1 MIKTILFIEDD
12 EVDRMSLERKI
23 KKSNQFNFFSAP
35 SVFKATEILS
45 SNQIDVIVTDYNL
58 GDGVGI
64 DFIKKY
70 LDIPVI
76 IITGTNDIELAV
88 TAMKEGAYDFLVKDF
103 DRTYL
108 KMIELSCQQAI
119 KRKNQELFLLKI
131 TQAVEQS
138 PGLVLITDINGVIEY
153 ANPKLTELT
162 GFTKDD
168 LIGASVNIFKSGYH
182 TSDFYQKM
190 WKTIISGHKWTG
202 ELYNKTKLGSLYWE
216 FASIAPIK
224 NKEGRITHFVKV
236 AENITELKKAEQEKI
251 KAEKLQSVLEMAG
264 TVSHELNQPL
274 QIILGYSELLK
285 EKLAENDKF
294 KKQLQHIINNIN
306 RIVEITE
313 KIKNITEYK
322 TKHYLDNTNII
333 DIH

>member
-1 MIKTILFIEDD
+1 MMKTILFVEDD
-12 EVDRMSLERKI
+12 EVDRMSLERNI
-23 KKSNQFNFFSAP
+23 KKSNEFNFYSAQ
-35 SVFKATEILS
+35 SMFKAREIIS
-45 SNQIDVIVTDYNL
+45 SSKIDIIVTDYNL
-58 GDGVGI
+58 GDGVGT
-64 DFIKKY
+64 DFIKNY
-70 LDIPVI
+70 PDIPVI

-88 TAMKEGAYDFLVKDF
+88 QAMKVGAYDFLVKDF
-103 DRTYL
+103 ERNYL
-108 KMIELSCQQAI
+108 KMIAISCQHAI
-119 KRKNQELFLLKI
+119 KRKNQEIFLTKL

-138 PGLVLITDINGVIEY
+138 PGIILITDINGIIEY

-162 GFTKDD
+162 GYSREE
-168 LIGASVNIFKSGYH
+168 LINSSIKIFKSGYH
-182 TSDFYQKM
+182 INEFYEKM
-190 WKTIISGHKWTG
+190 WNTIISGEKWTG
-202 ELYNKTKLGSLYWE
+202 ELYNKTKNGNLYWE
-216 FASIAPIK
+216 FASIAPLK
-224 NKEGRITHFVKV
+224 NKEGKITHFVKV
-236 AENITELKKAEQEKI
+236 AENITESKKAEQEKI

-294 KKQLQHIINNIN
+294 KKQLEHIISNIT

-322 TKHYLDNTNII
+322 VKHYLDNTNII